1 MAITKNQ
8 LKSIVKECLIE
19 ILAEGMGSTTK
30 QSISEAT
37 KKVATSPSF
46 GQSQHRSTPSV
57 SSVMQQTASRTRMEA
72 AKNLKETILKEAG
85 GNSIMADILADTAA
99 KTLPA
104 MIENDRSKV
113 VAAPVGTIE
122 RAVAAHSPEQLFG
135 EEAASK
141 WAALAFAEPPN
152 KLR

>member
-8 LKSIVKECLIE
+8 LKTIVKECLIE
-19 ILAEGMGSTTK
+19 ILAEGMGPSTM
-30 QSISEAT
+30 QNVSEAV
-37 KKVATSPSF
+37 KKNSTSSLK
-46 GQSQHRSTPSV
+46 QQVQRQTPSV
-57 SSVMQQTASRTRMEA
+57 ASVMQQTASKTRLDA
-72 AKNLKETILKEAG
+72 ARNLKETILKEAG

-104 MIENDRSKV
+104 MIESDRSKV
-113 VAAPVGTIE
+113 VTAPVGTIE

-141 WAALAFAEPPN
+141 WAALAFAEPSN